1 MGVAWLTLRADLR
14 RRWRP
19 MLGMVVLIGLVSGV
33 VLVAAAGARRTST
46 AYPRLLRWAS
56 TAQLDLVPG
65 QPRAGAAGQG
75 RTGYYAAVS
84 QLPQVASLSAVDLL
98 GMAVQPPHG
107 PPDLNI
113 NTTASLDAA
122 TGLTVNRVR
131 VLAGRLYDPADP
143 RAVMIDQRM
152 AGLAHVG
159 PGGILH
165 VLGIPGFTSAHPDL
179 RHEKRLALRVSA
191 VVRFAD
197 GIVPDNAGSAE
208 PRALFSPAFVRQ
220 YVAGRYPWLAIS
232 DYAGVRLRPG
242 ASLASFTRGARSLAR
257 QYPAT
262 RGTVDVVSLADAV
275 VAVQRAI
282 RPQVVALAAFAV
294 LAGLIGLVILAQML
308 GRQVSLDAADHP
320 ILRALGA
327 SRGTL
332 AATSL
337 LRVGAAT
344 LGGALL
350 GVGLAIAASPLM
362 PIGLARLAEPDPGV
376 EVNLA
381 ILGAGLAVAAVA
393 PLLLVFPAA
402 WRAASPAPG
411 LPGAAE
417 PAYPGRPSRLGSA
430 LGMAGSV
437 TGGLG
442 VRMALEPGRG
452 RTAVPVRSALAGTA
466 VAVAAL
472 VAATV
477 FGASLLGLVG
487 VPHRYGQNWTQDV
500 DFMQPTAPAPLV
512 ARLIATQP
520 QVRGYA
526 VGNFGTIAVNGQ
538 VVPAIGVTQ
547 VRGRGFLTMISGRL
561 PRRPGEIALGQ
572 RTLRA
577 TGTRLG
583 QRVRVSV
590 NGRVARLRVVGE
602 AVFPSFTEGGSSA
615 TDLGLG
621 AAVAPSLLSTP
632 FRPTGCLHGLTCY
645 SFILIRYPPD
655 TALRIAD
662 RRLEAAFSRS
672 GCLPSAGCY
681 TLTADQRPSD
691 IRDYSGVRD
700 TPLFLGALLGLLA
713 VGTLSHAL
721 LAGVR
726 RRYRELAL
734 LKTLGLLRSQLLRVV
749 FWEASTLAGAAL
761 LVGLPLGVL
770 AGRWA
775 WVIFARSAGVAPQ
788 ADVPVPLVLL
798 AIPATLLLANLIAA
812 GPGWTAA
819 RVPAATVLRS
829 E

>member
-1 MGVAWLTLRADLR
+1 MGTAWLTLRADLR

-19 MLGMVVLIGLVSGV
+19 MLGMVLLIGLVSGV

-56 TAQLDLVPG
+56 AAQLDLVPG
-65 QPRAGAAGQG
+65 RPGAGGAGQG
-75 RTGYYAAVS
+75 RTGYYAAVAR
-84 QLPQVASLSAVDLL
+84 LPQVASVSAVDLL

-107 PPDLNI
+107 PPDTNI
-113 NTTASLDAA
+113 NTTGSLDAA
-122 TGLTVNRVR
+122 TGLTVDRVR

-152 AGLAHVG
+152 AGLAHVR

-165 VLGIPGFTSAHPDL
+165 VLAIPGYTSAHPHV
-179 RHEKRLALRVSA
+179 RGEKRLALRVSA
-191 VVRFAD
+191 IVRFDD

-220 YVAGRYPWLAIS
+220 YVTGRYPWLAIS

-242 ASLASFTRGARSLAR
+242 ASLASFTRAARSLAR

-262 RGTVDVVSLADAV
+262 KGTVDVVSLADAAA
-275 VAVQRAI
+275 AVQRAI
-282 RPQVVALAAFAV
+282 RPEVVALAAFAV
-294 LAGLIGLVILAQML
+294 LAGLIGLVILAQLL
-308 GRQVSLDAADHP
+308 GRQVSLDAADYP

-337 LRVGAAT
+337 LRVGAVT
-344 LGGALL
+344 LGGGLL
-350 GVGLAIAASPLM
+350 GAGLAIAASPLM
-362 PIGLARLAEPDPGV
+362 PVGLARLAEPDPGV

-381 ILGAGLAVAAVA
+381 ILGAGLAVAALA
-393 PLLLVFPAA
+393 PLLLVLPAA
-402 WRAASPAPG
+402 WRAASPAAGP
-411 LPGAAE
+411 PGAAG
-417 PAYPGRPSRLGSA
+417 PAYPARPSRLGSA
-430 LGMAGSV
+430 LGLAGSV

-452 RTAVPVRSALAGTA
+452 RTAVPVRSALAGTV

-477 FGASLLGLVG
+477 FGTSLLGLVG
-487 VPHRYGQNWTQDV
+487 IPHRYGQNWTQDV
-500 DFMQPTAPAPLV
+500 DFLEPSAPAPLV

-520 QVRGYA
+520 LVRGYA
-526 VGNFGTIAVNGQ
+526 VGNFGMIAVNGQ

-561 PRRPGEIALGQ
+561 PRRPGEIALGR

-577 TGTRLG
+577 TGARLG

-590 NGRVARLRVVGE
+590 NGRPARLRVVGE
-602 AVFPSFTEGGSSA
+602 AVFPSFTENGSTA
-615 TDLGLG
+615 TDLGQG
-621 AAVAPSLLSTP
+621 AVVAPSLLSSP
-632 FRPTGCLHGLTCY
+632 YEPTGCVHGLTCY
-645 SFILIRYPPD
+645 SFILIRYPPG
-655 TALRIAD
+655 TALGIAD
-662 RRLEAAFSRS
+662 RRLEAAFSRR
-672 GCLPSAGCY
+672 GCLLSAGCY

-726 RRYRELAL
+726 RRYRDLAM

-761 LVGLPLGVL
+761 LVGLPLGVI

-775 WVIFARSAGVAPQ
+775 WVIFAGSAGVAGQ

-798 AIPATLLLANLIAA
+798 AIPATVALANLIAA

>member
-1 MGVAWLTLRADLR
+1 MGAAWLTLRADLR

-19 MLGMVVLIGLVSGV
+19 MLGMVLLIGLVSGV
-33 VLVAAAGARRTST
+33 VLVAGAGARRTST

-56 TAQLDLVPG
+56 ATQLDLVPG
-65 QPRAGAAGQG
+65 QPRASDAGSG
-75 RTGYYAAVS
+75 RTGYYAAVAR
-84 QLPQVASLSAVDLL
+84 LPQVTSVSAVDLL
-98 GMAVQPPHG
+98 GMGVQPPHG
-107 PPDLNI
+107 PPDLNV
-113 NTTASLDAA
+113 NTTGSLDAT

-152 AGLAHVG
+152 AGLAHVR
-159 PGGILH
+159 PGGTLR
-165 VLGIPGFTSAHPDL
+165 VLAIPGYTAAHPDL

-191 VVRFAD
+191 IVSFDD

-220 YVAGRYPWLAIS
+220 YVTGRYPWLAIS

-242 ASLASFTRGARSLAR
+242 ASQAAFTRAARSLAR

-262 RGTVDVVSLADAV
+262 RGTVDVVSLADAS

-282 RPQVVALAAFAV
+282 RPEVVALTAFAV
-294 LAGLIGLVILAQML
+294 LAGLIGLVILAQL
-308 GRQVSLDAADHP
+308 LARQVSLDAADYP

-327 SRGTL
+327 GRGTL
-332 AATSL
+332 AAASL
-337 LRVGAAT
+337 LRVGAVT
-344 LGGALL
+344 LGGGLL

-362 PIGLARLAEPDPGV
+362 PVGLARGAEPAPGV

-381 ILGAGLAVAAVA
+381 ILGTGLAVAAVA

-402 WRAASPAPG
+402 RRAASPAAGP
-411 LPGAAE
+411 PGAAE
-417 PAYPGRPSRLGSA
+417 PAYPARPSRLGSA
-430 LGMAGSV
+430 LGLAGSV

-477 FGASLLGLVG
+477 FGTSLLGLVG

-500 DFMQPTAPAPLV
+500 DFMQPSAPAPLV

-520 QVRGYA
+520 LVRGYA
-526 VGNFGTIAVNGQ
+526 VGNFGMIAVNGH

-547 VRGRGFLTMISGRL
+547 VHGHGFLTMISGRL

-577 TGTRLG
+577 TGARLG
-583 QRVRVSV
+583 QRIRVSV
-590 NGRVARLRVVGE
+590 KGRAARLRVVGE
-602 AVFPSFTEGGSSA
+602 AVFPSFTENGSVA
-615 TDLGLG
+615 TDLGQG

-632 FRPTGCLHGLTCY
+632 YRPTGCLTGLTCY
-645 SFILIRYPPD
+645 SFILIRYPPG

-662 RRLEAAFSRS
+662 RRLETAFSRN
-672 GCLPSAGCY
+672 GCLLSAGCY

-700 TPLFLGALLGLLA
+700 TPLFLGTLLGLLA

-726 RRYRELAL
+726 RRYRDLAL
-734 LKTLGLLRSQLLRVV
+734 LKALGLLRGQLLRVV
-749 FWEASTLAGAAL
+749 FWEASTLAAAAL
-761 LVGLPLGVL
+761 LVGLPLGVI

-775 WVIFARSAGVAPQ
+775 WVIFAGSAGVAGQ

>member
-1 MGVAWLTLRADLR
+1 
-14 RRWRP
+14 
-19 MLGMVVLIGLVSGV
+19 MLGIVLLIGLVSGV

-46 AYPRLLRWAS
+46 AYPRLLRWANA
-56 TAQLDLVPG
+56 TQLDLVPG
-65 QPRAGAAGQG
+65 QPRAGYVGTG
-75 RTGYYAAVS
+75 RTGYYAAVAR
-84 QLPQVASLSAVDLL
+84 LPQVASLSAVALL
-98 GMAVQPPHG
+98 GMGVQPPHG
-107 PPDLNI
+107 PLDLNI
-113 NTTASLDAA
+113 NTTGSLNAT
-122 TGLTVNRVR
+122 TGLTADRVR

-143 RAVMIDQRM
+143 HAVMIDQRM

-159 PGGILH
+159 PGGTLH
-165 VLGIPGFTSAHPDL
+165 VVAIPGYTSAHPDV
-179 RHEKRLALRVSA
+179 RGEKRFALRVSA
-191 VVRFAD
+191 VVRFDD

-220 YVAGRYPWLAIS
+220 YVAGRYPWLAVS
-232 DYAGVRLRPG
+232 DYGGVRLRPE
-242 ASLASFTRGARSLAR
+242 ASLAAFTRAARSLAR

-262 RGTVDVVSLADAV
+262 RGMVDVVSLADAA

-282 RPQVVALAAFAV
+282 RPEVVALAAFAV
-294 LAGLIGLVILAQML
+294 LAGLIGLVILAQL
-308 GRQVSLDAADHP
+308 LARQVSLDAADYP

-337 LRVGAAT
+337 LRVGVLT
-344 LGGALL
+344 LGGGLL
-350 GVGLAIAASPLM
+350 GAGLAVAASPLM
-362 PIGLARLAEPDPGV
+362 PVGLARLAEPDPGV

-381 ILGAGLAVAAVA
+381 ILGAGLAVAALA

-411 LPGAAE
+411 PPGAAE
-417 PAYPGRPSRLGSA
+417 LAYPARPSRLGSA

-452 RTAVPVRSALAGTA
+452 RTAVPMRSALAGTA

-472 VAATV
+472 VAAMV
-477 FGASLLGLVG
+477 FGTSLLGLVG
-487 VPHRYGQNWTQDV
+487 APHRYGQNWTQDV

-538 VVPAIGVTQ
+538 VVSAIGVTQ
-547 VRGRGFLTMISGRL
+547 VRGRGFLTLISGRL

-577 TGTRLG
+577 AGARLG
-583 QRVRVSV
+583 QQVQVSI
-590 NGRVARLRVVGE
+590 NGRPARLRVVGE
-602 AVFPSFTEGGSSA
+602 AVFPSFTESGSSA
-615 TDLGLG
+615 TDLGQG
-621 AAVAPSLLSTP
+621 AVVVPSLLSTP
-632 FRPTGCLHGLTCY
+632 YQPTGCMHGLTCY
-645 SFILIRYPPD
+645 SFILLRYPAGTP
-655 TALRIAD
+655 LRAAD
-662 RRLEAAFSRS
+662 AHLGAAFAQH
-672 GCLPSAGCY
+672 GCHISQGCY
-681 TLTADQRPSD
+681 TLTTDQRPSD
-691 IRDYSGVRD
+691 IRDYSGIRD

-726 RRYRELAL
+726 RRYRDLAL
-734 LKTLGLLRSQLLRVV
+734 LKTLGLLRGQLLRVV

-761 LVGLPLGVL
+761 LVGVPLGVI